1 MTTEIYTKAMD
12 KLQEELDYAVYMA
25 DHAPNY
31 GLRKIYSNKFMW
43 LRWIAVLAERGF
55 EQVILEEN
63 EK

>member
-1 MTTEIYTKAMD
+1 MFFVFLGYNAEKAW
-12 KLQEELDYAVYMA
+12 KEAVYMA

-55 EQVILEEN
+55 EQVILEET

>member
-1 MTTEIYTKAMD
+1 MTPEIYTKAMK
-12 KLQEELDYAVYMA
+12 KLEEELNYAVYMA
-25 DHAPNY
+25 DHAPNS

-55 EQVILEEN
+55 EQVILEET